1 MGRIAGR
8 FVRMEPRRR
17 ARAFVLG
24 LLSDLPRN
32 NCWTLA
38 EQAGD
43 ANPYGL
49 QHLLS
54 RARWDTDGVRD
65 DIRGFVVEHLYHED
79 AVLVV
84 DATGDLK
91 KGTGT
96 VGVQRQYT
104 GTAGH
109 IANSQVAASLA
120 YSTPL
125 GHAAM
130 DRELYVPRSWTEDT
144 ARCFERTA
152 DVCRADA
159 GAAPEA
165 QQMDRRLRSA
175 LAAIGLALADWLV
188 PGRLQSGKSAGIARQ
203 EIPPATR

>member
-125 GHAAM
+125 GQLGKRLPFA
-130 DRELYVPRSWTEDT
+130 RSSGSRS
-144 ARCFERTA
+144 AVLRLL
-152 DVCRADA
+152 DA
-159 GAAPEA
+159 LPEPEA
-165 QQMDRRLRSA
+165 
-175 LAAIGLALADWLV
+175 
-188 PGRLQSGKSAGIARQ
+188 PGPAGGWCR
-203 EIPPATR
+203 